1 MLFENRNL
9 LCDNQLKLNINRG
22 KLHMGEEK
30 YTMETNCPKA
40 EDTLTWMDVKWKE
53 VTHEYT
59 EKITAGSEI
68 KIELSL
74 FQGFMAEI
82 DMIDDVNTLYYAMR
96 IVHPFAKHIMAVFR
110 LPGKNFVKFQKGCDD
125 SEYGTA

>member
-1 MLFENRNL
+1 
-9 LCDNQLKLNINRG
+9 
-22 KLHMGEEK
+22 
-30 YTMETNCPKA
+30 METNCLKA
-40 EDTLTWMDVKWKE
+40 EDTLTWMDVIWKE

-68 KIELSL
+68 KIELLL

-96 IVHPFAKHIMAVFR
+96 IVHPFAKHIVAVFR

>member
-1 MLFENRNL
+1 
-9 LCDNQLKLNINRG
+9 
-22 KLHMGEEK
+22 
-30 YTMETNCPKA
+30 METNCPKA
-40 EDTLTWMDVKWKE
+40 EDTLTWMDVIWKE

-68 KIELSL
+68 KIELLL

-96 IVHPFAKHIMAVFR
+96 IVHPFAKHIVAVFR
-110 LPGKNFVKFQKGCDD
+110 LPGKNFVKFQKRVWWQWIWYCMTHAIGH
-125 SEYGTA
+125 EIGWNIP